1 MWWCAPDPEKFGG
14 LGWPRIRGQREL
26 RTEIVAC
33 LGKNG
38 RLRSNA
44 KRKPSVL
51 FSILCI
57 RDVQLLPLCA
67 KFLLAG
73 VPQPVGPGEEREG
86 WQLLANVNL
95 IRASSRPRGEL

>member
-1 MWWCAPDPEKFGG
+1 MFRKEQTITAECQEKAIG
-14 LGWPRIRGQREL
+14 LVFNFMHQ
-26 RTEIVAC
+26 
-33 LGKNG
+33 
-38 RLRSNA
+38 
-44 KRKPSVL
+44 
-51 FSILCI
+51 